1 MCLRA
6 QKVENKMGRSEK
18 LRSNMQIQ
26 VKICQVGQQSS
37 TQSSVRMEE

>member
-6 QKVENKMGRSEK
+6 QEVQITMGRSEK

-26 VKICQVGQQSS
+26 VEICQVGQQSAAQ
-37 TQSSVRMEE
+37 T